1 MANTIQTI
9 QKTREYLDYVERHIL
24 NVNKAWEELNIKCRL
39 KGFNWIY
46 DDFIWNIINENI
58 KHHDLSKLSI
68 SEFVQYRQYFYPA
81 EGEEKNKELMNEGWM
96 HHLGNNPH
104 HWQYWTERDYAYPNQ
119 KLIYLIE
126 NICDWMAMGYEFG
139 DTAQEYY
146 ENNKD
151 KIILPEWAIKEMYK
165 IFEII
170 YPQVSEGENK
180 NFV

>member
-170 YPQVSEGENK
+170 YPQVSEGK
-180 NFV
+180 K

>member
-1 MANTIQTI
+1 
-9 QKTREYLDYVERHIL
+9 
-24 NVNKAWEELNIKCRL
+24 
-39 KGFNWIY
+39 
-46 DDFIWNIINENI
+46 
-58 KHHDLSKLSI
+58 
-68 SEFVQYRQYFYPA
+68 
-81 EGEEKNKELMNEGWM
+81 MNEGWM

-170 YPQVSEGENK
+170 YPQVREGKNK
-180 NFV
+180 NCV